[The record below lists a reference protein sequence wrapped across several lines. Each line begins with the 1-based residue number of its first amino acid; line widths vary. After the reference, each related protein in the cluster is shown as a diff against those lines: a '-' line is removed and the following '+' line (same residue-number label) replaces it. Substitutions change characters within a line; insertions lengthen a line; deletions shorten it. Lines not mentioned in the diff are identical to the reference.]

1 MKSIETD
8 RLLIRPFTIDDLDDL
23 HAIVDLDPKVQ
34 LAEHSSSLR
43 EREEHLRYYIGG
55 YRLNPGFGFRAVVLK
70 ETGRLIGRVG
80 VSTYLAS
87 FIALEAEQD
96 DPFNALEAEIA
107 WDLSSEHWGHGYA
120 TEAAGA
126 MVKVAFEE
134 MKLIR
139 IVSVTDAD
147 NHRSISV
154 MRKLGMRTEKN
165 LHHDWPGG
173 IAGILD
179 NTRAG

>member
-1 MKSIETD
+1 
-8 RLLIRPFTIDDLDDL
+8 
-23 HAIVDLDPKVQ
+23 
-34 LAEHSSSLR
+34 
-43 EREEHLRYYIGG
+43 
-55 YRLNPGFGFRAVVLK
+55 
-70 ETGRLIGRVG
+70 
-80 VSTYLAS
+80 
-87 FIALEAEQD
+87 
-96 DPFNALEAEIA
+96 
-107 WDLSSEHWGHGYA
+107 
-120 TEAAGA
+120 